1 MISQAD
7 LQKAKMHLKSSR
19 SFPEL
24 LEDGDNSSSGVS
36 SDQDQDTAVIPCEH
50 ITQAENSD
58 FVTKLTVTSHQEPIR
73 GSATHQKLNGGDTVT
88 MTGPIGPVN
97 IEWCGQGEE
106 EEHHYQN
113 YASMMRNRRHRNLS
127 RSVRQLV

>member
-36 SDQDQDTAVIPCEH
+36 SDQDQDSVVIPCEH
-50 ITQAENSD
+50 VTKETQVSD
-58 FVTKLTVTSHQEPIR
+58 FVTKLTVSSQEQPIR
-73 GSATHQKLNGGDTVT
+73 DKIRGPATNQKPGDTVT
-88 MTGPIGPVN
+88 MTGPIGAVN
-97 IEWCGQGEE
+97 IEWSGQGE

-113 YASMMRNRRHRNLS
+113 YASMMRQRRHRNLS
-127 RSVRQLV
+127 R

>member
-7 LQKAKMHLKSSR
+7 LQKAKQHLKSSR

-36 SDQDQDTAVIPCEH
+36 SDQDQDSVVISCEH
-50 ITQAENSD
+50 LTKEKEGSD
-58 FVTKLTVTSHQEPIR
+58 YVTKLTVSSEQQPIR
-73 GSATHQKLNGGDTVT
+73 DKSRGPATNQKPGDTVT

-97 IEWCGQGEE
+97 IEWCGQAEE
-106 EEHHYQN
+106 ESHYQN
-113 YASMMRNRRHRNLS
+113 YGAMMRQRRHRNLS
-127 RSVRQLV
+127 R